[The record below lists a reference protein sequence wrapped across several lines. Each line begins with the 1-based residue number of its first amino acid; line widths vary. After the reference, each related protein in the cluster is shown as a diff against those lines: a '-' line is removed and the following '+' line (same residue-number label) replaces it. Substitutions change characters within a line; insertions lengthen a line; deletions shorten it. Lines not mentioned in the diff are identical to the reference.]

1 MAFTA
6 IVPNFFKVLFHR
18 SAVIIRRAKRSS
30 MSQAAID
37 QASRADHVDPNKRV
51 GRDAVRPVS
60 FYIGTEVTAVVC
72 FSKGFAA
79 AYGVGNVIVYEEQLV
94 FETAEDHYKQIY
106 VIKIPPDT
114 SESED
119 RIIKTL
125 TINPAEELL
134 LATTFNN
141 QIFMFS
147 LGSAELK
154 VGCRCHLKYY
164 ECPCFSLTFVFS
176 KGLG

>member
-1 MAFTA
+1 
-6 IVPNFFKVLFHR
+6 
-18 SAVIIRRAKRSS
+18 
-30 MSQAAID
+30 MSQAAIE
-37 QASRADHVDPNKRV
+37 QASRADQADPNKRV

-60 FYIGTEVTAVVC
+60 FYIGTEVTALVC

-94 FETAEDHYKQIY
+94 FESAEDHYKQLY

-141 QIFMFS
+141 QIFVFS
-147 LGSAELK
+147 LASAELK
-154 VGCRCHLKYY
+154 VGFHLK
-164 ECPCFSLTFVFS
+164 
-176 KGLG
+176 